1 MKKNRWKSYFSIFSF
16 LFLLVALFLAGCGS
30 GASETSG
37 KENSKVVKVGFQ
49 KGNTLHILKE
59 TGFLEEALEEEGY
72 EVQWEM
78 FTHGG
83 ALLEG
88 IYSGAIDFGHAADG
102 SGIFAQAS
110 GKPLVYVG
118 ADEPNPEGVGLLVLE
133 DAGINTIED
142 LKGKKVAAL
151 EGGNHHYLAILAL
164 EEAGLS
170 ADDVEWVYPEDAGQ
184 GRIIFETGEVD
195 ALASYDPY
203 LASAEVEL
211 DTISFSEGKD
221 YNYPNRTFYYST
233 PDFAENQPELVDLI
247 LETIDEADQWANDNN
262 DEVVKLLSDSLGIDE
277 EVIGKQISRR
287 TFGATEITQEILDR
301 QQEQA
306 DKYYETGLIPE
317 PVDVSE
323 VMPIEKE

>member
-1 MKKNRWKSYFSIFSF
+1 MKKTGWKWLFSIV
-16 LFLLVALFLAGCGS
+16 FLLTAFFLSGCGN

-37 KENSKVVKVGFQ
+37 QENSRVVKVGFQ
-49 KGNTLHILKE
+49 KGNTLHILKG
-59 TGFLEEALEEEGY
+59 TGLLEEALEEEGY

-88 IYSGAIDFGHAADG
+88 IYTGAIDIGHAADG

-133 DAGINTIED
+133 DSGINREED

-151 EGGNHHYLAILAL
+151 EGGNHHYLAVLAL

-170 ADDVEWVYPEDAGQ
+170 VGDVEWVYPEDAGQ
-184 GRIIFETGEVD
+184 GRIIFETEQVD

-211 DTISFSEGKD
+211 DAISFSEGKD
-221 YNYPNRTFYYST
+221 YNYPNRTFYYAT

-247 LETIDEADQWANDNN
+247 LETIDEADQWANENN
-262 DEVVKLLSDSLGIDE
+262 EEVVELLSDSLRIDE

-287 TFGATEITQEILDR
+287 TFGATKITREMVDR

-306 DKYYETGLIPE
+306 DKYYEIDLIPE
-317 PVDVSE
+317 AVDVSE
-323 VMPIEKE
+323 VMPIGEE

>member
-1 MKKNRWKSYFSIFSF
+1 MKKIRWKLKFGIL
-16 LFLLVALFLAGCGS
+16 LFLAVLLLAGCGS
-30 GASETSG
+30 GASETAG

-59 TGFLEEALEEEGY
+59 TGLLEEALEEEGY

-88 IYSGAIDFGHAADG
+88 LYSGAIDIGHAADG

-133 DAGINTIED
+133 DSGIDKVED

-151 EGGNHHYLAILAL
+151 EGGNHHYLAVLAL

-170 ADDVEWVYPEDAGQ
+170 VDDVEWVYPEDAGQ

-211 DTISFSEGKD
+211 GATSFSAGKD
-221 YNYPNRTFYYST
+221 YNYPNRTFYYAT
-233 PDFAENQPELVDLI
+233 PDFAEDEPELVDLI
-247 LETIDEADQWANDNN
+247 LETIDEADQWANENN
-262 DEVVKLLSDSLGIDE
+262 DEVVALLSDSLGIDE
-277 EVIGKQISRR
+277 KVISKQISRR
-287 TFGATEITQEILDR
+287 TFGATKITQEILDR

-306 DKYYETGLIPE
+306 DKYYEIGLIPE
-317 PVDVSE
+317 AVDISE
-323 VMPIEKE
+323 VMPVEQE